1 MKNLSNISNLVE
13 GPLLNDND
21 SETSFLEIPEHFDKD
36 KENGN
41 DTESEKSWDET
52 TTNVN
57 SIESFGKIVDEF
69 FVSIGYFTIFT
80 SNFFFMKQN
89 PNPRKIWKLTQFK
102 YPNPM

>member
-21 SETSFLEIPEHFDKD
+21 SETSFLEIPEHFDRD
-36 KENGN
+36 KEIVN

-57 SIESFGKIVDEF
+57 SMESFGNIVD
-69 FVSIGYFTIFT
+69 
-80 SNFFFMKQN
+80 
-89 PNPRKIWKLTQFK
+89 
-102 YPNPM
+102 

>member
-21 SETSFLEIPEHFDKD
+21 SETSFLAIPEHFEKDKD
-36 KENGN
+36 KENVN

-57 SIESFGKIVDEF
+57 SIESFGKFFDAF
-69 FVSIGYFTIFT
+69 FVPIE
-80 SNFFFMKQN
+80 
-89 PNPRKIWKLTQFK
+89 
-102 YPNPM
+102 